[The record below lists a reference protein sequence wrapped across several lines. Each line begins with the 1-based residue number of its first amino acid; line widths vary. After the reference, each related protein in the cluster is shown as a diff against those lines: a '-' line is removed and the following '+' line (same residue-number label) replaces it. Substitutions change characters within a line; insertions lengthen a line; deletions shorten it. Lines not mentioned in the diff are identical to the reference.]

1 MSLLAHMAETSAE
14 RACTPRAGSFSG
26 QRAPAAFDRPALI
39 AEVKL
44 AAPSAGTLQAPDDP
58 LAYVVEQAL
67 RYERA
72 GASAISV
79 LTEPLRFHGDL
90 AYLQAVAEAVDIPV
104 MRKDFLVDP
113 VQLDE
118 AHSHGASMVLLIAR
132 MLDDVTL
139 ASMGRRA
146 AGLGLV
152 VLLEAFDAEDLR
164 RAAGFAAEHPGT
176 LVGVNTRDLVT
187 LEVVTDRLA
196 RLTPHLPPL
205 PAPRLVAESGIRTA
219 GDVLAAKE
227 AGYGSAL
234 VGSALMAAPD
244 PEALA
249 AELIGALRG

>member
-14 RACTPRAGSFSG
+14 RARRPRWGSFAG
-26 QRAPAAFDRPALI
+26 VRAPAPFDRPGLI

-44 AAPSAGTLQAPDDP
+44 AAPSTGTLQAPADP
-58 LAYVVEQAL
+58 LAYVVEQAQ
-67 RYERA
+67 RYVRA

-79 LTEPLRFHGDL
+79 LTEPLRFSGDL
-90 AYLQAVAEAVDIPV
+90 SYLQAVAEAVDVPV

-132 MLDDVTL
+132 MLDDDAL
-139 ASMGRRA
+139 QAMGRRA
-146 AGLGLV
+146 DDLGLV
-152 VLLEAFDAEDLR
+152 VLLEAFDADDLGR
-164 RAAGFAAEHPGT
+164 SAGFAARHPGT

-187 LEVVTDRLA
+187 LEVVSDRLA
-196 RLTPHLPPL
+196 QLTPCLPDLPPSH
-205 PAPRLVAESGIRTA
+205 LVAESGIRTA
-219 GDVLAAKE
+219 EDARRARA

-234 VGSALMAAPD
+234 VGSALMQADD

-249 AELIGALRG
+249 AQLLEALRG